1 MTKLFQ
7 KNPVKITLGFLCIL
21 SFIGISFRNH
31 YASSPIQER
40 NKKEISRIKVLRP
53 DDFSFAV
60 FGDNKGNYSYFEPLL
75 HNIGQDKEIA
85 FAIDIGDLVSHGER
99 GEFRR
104 FVSQVEENLAIPFLT
119 APGNHDFE
127 NGFDNYREIFG
138 LTHYSFQVG
147 QCCFI
152 VLDTA
157 NDSGLDKT
165 KRQWLEDELRQ
176 AENAKARFV
185 FMHIPPFDP
194 RGRGSY
200 VPEKDKND
208 LQGLFKRY
216 KVTHLFASHIHGYF
230 SGTWGAIPYTI
241 SGGGG
246 ARLQGDDAEHFFH
259 HYVKVHVNDG
269 NVDTTVRRINEVNIS
284 VRLYDMLEDH
294 PIEGGLLLCAG
305 TCFFATWLPLK
316 RKTRG
321 WTR

>member
-1 MTKLFQ
+1 MKKLFQ
-7 KNPVKITLGFLCIL
+7 KSLRVTLGFLCIL
-21 SFIGISFRNH
+21 SFIIGISFRNH

-40 NKKEISRIKVLRP
+40 NKREISRIKVHGP

-60 FGDNKGNYSYFEPLL
+60 FGDNKGNDSYFEPLL
-75 HNIGQDKEIA
+75 RSIDQDKEIA
-85 FAIDIGDLVSHGER
+85 FAIDIGDLVGHGER

-104 FVSQVEENLAIPFLT
+104 FISQVEENLAIPFLT
-119 APGNHDFE
+119 APGNHDFK

-138 LTHYSFQVG
+138 EIRYSFQVG
-147 QCCFI
+147 QCSFI
-152 VLDTA
+152 VLAAA
-157 NDSGLDKT
+157 NDSGFNKLE
-165 KRQWLEDELRQ
+165 RQWLGDELRRAQ
-176 AENAKARFV
+176 DAKARFV

-194 RGRGSY
+194 RSGGSY

-230 SGTWGAIPYTI
+230 SGTWGTIPYTI

-246 ARLQGDDAEHFFH
+246 ARLQGDDPEHFFH

-269 NVDTTVRRINEVNIS
+269 NVDTTVRRINKANILL
-284 VRLYDMLEDH
+284 RLYDMLEDR

-305 TCFFATWLPLK
+305 TCFFAAWLPLK
-316 RKTRG
+316 RRTPG
-321 WTR
+321 